1 MSIPIWCVAAAAPFL
16 MSLGYLA
23 GEMIAY
29 ATTKEIDA
37 AWVLLALRVQQF
49 LAKCGAGNE
58 PFNQLELAEMRE
70 ALRLLD
76 DLHELP
82 ECVADCDSSD
92 HDAKLGAA

>member
-49 LAKCGAGNE
+49 LTKCGVGNE
-58 PFNQLELAEMRE
+58 PFKQLELAEMRE

-82 ECVADCDSSD
+82 ECVADCDASD
-92 HDAKLGAA
+92 KGAKLGAA

>member
-1 MSIPIWCVAAAAPFL
+1 MSIPIWCVAAGAPFL

-23 GEMIAY
+23 GEMLAY

-37 AWVLLALRVQQF
+37 AWLLLAVRVQQF
-49 LAKCGAGNE
+49 LAKCGAGDE
-58 PFNQLELAEMRE
+58 RFNQLELAEMRE

-82 ECVADCDSSD
+82 ECVADCDASD
-92 HDAKLGAA
+92 KSANLGAA

>member
-1 MSIPIWCVAAAAPFL
+1 MSIPIWCVAAGAPFL

-23 GEMIAY
+23 GEMFAY

-49 LAKCGAGNE
+49 LAKCSAGDE
-58 PFNQLELAEMRE
+58 RFNQLELAEMRE

-82 ECVADCDSSD
+82 ECVADCDASD
-92 HDAKLGAA
+92 EGAKLGAA

>member
-16 MSLGYLA
+16 MSLGYLT

-58 PFNQLELAEMRE
+58 RFNQLELAEMRE

-82 ECVADCDSSD
+82 ECVADCDASD
-92 HDAKLGAA
+92 QVAKPGAA